1 MMMNLWDQWPLD
13 NCFWEELRISGLVL
27 KSSALK
33 TLEEEL
39 QAYDLLELDAS
50 DKSRSQKKK
59 ERKKK
64 ELDASG
70 EELDYVID
78 LVVENVI
85 LEW

>member
-1 MMMNLWDQWPLD
+1 
-13 NCFWEELRISGLVL
+13 
-27 KSSALK
+27 
-33 TLEEEL
+33 
-39 QAYDLLELDAS
+39 LLELDAS

-85 LEW
+85 LE